1 MRKLLFCLILFTT
14 PAFANLSLIRDAE
27 TEKFLRELS
36 QPIFKEA
43 GLNSQNIKIY
53 IVNDDSINAFVSGGQ
68 NVFINTG
75 LIRKYNTPNALIG
88 VIAHETGH
96 ITAGHLA
103 RSAEGAK
110 EAQNAMLLSYLL
122 GIGAAIS
129 GAPDAGA
136 AVILGGS
143 QSAQRLYMKFT
154 RTQEEAADAH
164 AIEYLDK
171 MRYPADGL
179 IKLLEFFEMQMVG
192 YKDQL
197 DEYLLSHPI
206 SRKRIELIKTR
217 TAHKNFSDKKTNQKL
232 QPIMNRV
239 LAKLAGFIDQPDET
253 LKKYKNHHD
262 ENANYTKSI
271 ALFKKGKISE
281 SLELLDPI
289 IEKNPR
295 DGFLHELK
303 GQILFESG
311 KIQDSILAY
320 NQALKLLSLID
331 SPTTKIS
338 FASAILSL
346 KTTDN
351 ELINLAIQN
360 LEEAKNFE
368 DENPFLFK
376 QLANAYSRKND
387 EARSLLALAEF
398 NLLIGEKEKC
408 QKYAKEAKE
417 KLQKSDKMEIMR
429 ADDLLELAK
438 DKKSD
443 H

>member
-27 TEKFLRELS
+27 TAKFLRALS

-179 IKLLEFFEMQMVG
+179 IKLLEFYQTICRIAHFVEIFDGMG
-192 YKDQL
+192 IGGF
-197 DEYLLSHPI
+197 LLRSG
-206 SRKRIELIKTR
+206 ELHVKSLCALR
-217 TAHKNFSDKKTNQKL
+217 TT
-232 QPIMNRV
+232 
-239 LAKLAGFIDQPDET
+239 
-253 LKKYKNHHD
+253 KNHC
-262 ENANYTKSI
+262 
-271 ALFKKGKISE
+271 
-281 SLELLDPI
+281 
-289 IEKNPR
+289 R
-295 DGFLHELK
+295 
-303 GQILFESG
+303 SG
-311 KIQDSILAY
+311 I
-320 NQALKLLSLID
+320 
-331 SPTTKIS
+331 
-338 FASAILSL
+338 
-346 KTTDN
+346 
-351 ELINLAIQN
+351 
-360 LEEAKNFE
+360 
-368 DENPFLFK
+368 
-376 QLANAYSRKND
+376 R
-387 EARSLLALAEF
+387 
-398 NLLIGEKEKC
+398 
-408 QKYAKEAKE
+408 
-417 KLQKSDKMEIMR
+417 R
-429 ADDLLELAK
+429 A
-438 DKKSD
+438 
-443 H
+443 